1 MNPATKR
8 AYIALLHAH
17 TRLTGII
24 EETMTESG
32 VIPLNEYDVLVT
44 LEYADGGTMRMSDL
58 ASQVIYSRSGLSRL
72 VSRLERRGLVA
83 RDNCN
88 ADGRVIWCTI
98 TDEGRKTRAE
108 AWPVLRAAMVKHFGD
123 ACTPAEAEILERVF
137 RRVLGLCNASSIVL
151 EAESESAGV

>member
-1 MNPATKR
+1 
-8 AYIALLHAH
+8 
-17 TRLTGII
+17 
-24 EETMTESG
+24 MTESG

-58 ASQVIYSRSGLSRL
+58 ASQVVYSRSGLSRL

-88 ADGRVIWCTI
+88 ADGRVIWCNI
-98 TDEGRKTRAE
+98 TDEGRKARAE
-108 AWPVLRAAMVKHFGD
+108 AWPVLRAAMVKYFGD
-123 ACTPAEAEILERVF
+123 ACTPAEAEVLERVF
-137 RRVLGLCNASSIVL
+137 RRVLGLCNSSSMML